1 MAIKINK
8 FIKDKFRN
16 VTALSFTAYPN
27 ELIIT
32 FSGFEDKEDSKE
44 FLDFVFNHAELN
56 AAEHVEIDPK
66 FYRPCEVPS
75 LWGDPSKAERVLGWK
90 PEVNFEQLAIMMY
103 EEDLANEQKAG

>member
-1 MAIKINK
+1 MAIKMNK

-44 FLDFVFNHAELN
+44 FLDFVFNKINNLFKHSYLQWTS
-56 AAEHVEIDPK
+56 
-66 FYRPCEVPS
+66 Y
-75 LWGDPSKAERVLGWK
+75 L
-90 PEVNFEQLAIMMY
+90 
-103 EEDLANEQKAG
+103 